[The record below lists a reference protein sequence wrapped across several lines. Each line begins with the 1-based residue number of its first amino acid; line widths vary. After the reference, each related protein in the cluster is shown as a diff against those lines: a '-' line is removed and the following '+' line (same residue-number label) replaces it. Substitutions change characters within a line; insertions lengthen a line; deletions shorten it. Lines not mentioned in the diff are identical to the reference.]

1 MFITEEDIRNEFSPE
16 VFRKGKSYFQQG
28 RVLSL
33 QKADTKGDAWRGRVV
48 GSDLY
53 HVEIEFVDDMLFL
66 HCDCPAYEKYGKC
79 KHEVAVLLKLA
90 NKKSDHDLV
99 AKAEEPNTEA
109 NRLIRAFSSFGLPAP
124 RHQTDRTLLNVEYTL
139 KLHEHG
145 WEEFMLALTMKVGE
159 GRPYVV
165 KDVKDFIRNIE
176 NGEEHEFTKNFRIH
190 SADHTFREA
199 DRDIFLVISEIIQ
212 TDAFYNADYYYSSR
226 SASPKEIIIPPAFI
240 KRLFPLLVK
249 NDCAFAGGR
258 YAPEPLQWVENEPPF
273 SFSLDKKDRGYA
285 LNLDFFKDSLYLD
298 KYGLLL
304 SGGCFYNLSREQQAI
319 VEEMKEKLPH
329 AGSEMSISSREI
341 HSFVSHA
348 IPALKKVGTLDL
360 SESVS
365 DEIIDVPLTARLYL
379 DYQDGMLKAK
389 LEFQYGN
396 SVINPFGD
404 QKPELPENSILMRD
418 AAKERNLVHLL
429 EDGEFMFHRKEL
441 YLDGDDSMYRFL
453 FEILPRFQEEAEVY
467 LTDAAENLIQTEKR
481 LPKMEIALEEDNGLL
496 SVSFRSDNFTEE
508 DIRQLLQAAVEK
520 RRYHRLSDG
529 VFIDLES
536 DTIQNM
542 AEFFGEFDLTLEDME
557 DGAVQLPAYRSL
569 QVDEAAGG
577 RAQAKYNKQ
586 LRQLIDSIKN
596 PVQNEYPVPQ
606 ALNAELRDYQHTG
619 FQWLKALGNYHF
631 GGILADDMGLGKT
644 IQSIAF
650 LLSELEEGNTADR
663 PALIVAPA
671 SLVYNWKNEFSAFAP
686 DLKVQVAA
694 GTKAERE
701 SLLENAGDADVIITS
716 YPLVRRDSQI
726 YKKQPFSCMI
736 LDEAQAIK
744 NSATKTA
751 KTIKAIP
758 AAKRFALS
766 GTPIE
771 NSLDELW
778 SLFDA
783 IMPGF
788 FPAKREFKKMSHD
801 RIARMSRPFI
811 LRRMKQDVLSE
822 LPDKIESIH
831 TSELTAEQ
839 KKLYLGYL
847 DRIKGETMD
856 AIEQEGFQKS
866 RMKIL
871 AGLTRLRQICCHPAL
886 FLENYEGESGKM
898 IELQEL
904 VDTSLANNQRILVFS
919 QFSSMLQMI
928 KADMESRGISVFYI
942 DGNTKSQ
949 ERVEMAERFNNG
961 ENDVFLISLKA
972 GGTGLNL
979 TGADTVILYDLW
991 WNPAVEEQA
1000 AGRAHRMGQ
1009 KKVVQVFR
1017 LIAEG
1022 TIEEKIH
1029 ELQQKKKELIGT
1041 IIQPGEKMISSLSEE
1056 DIRELL
1062 SI

>member
-1 MFITEEDIRNEFSPE
+1 MLITEEDIRKEFSPA

-33 QKADTKGDAWRGRVV
+33 QKADTKGDTWRGRVI

-53 HVEIEFVDDMLFL
+53 NVEIEFADDILLL

-90 NKKSDHDLV
+90 NKKSVHDLA
-99 AKAEEPNTEA
+99 AKTEEPNTEA
-109 NRLIRAFSSFGLPAP
+109 NRLIQAFSGFEQAETRQKADKTP
-124 RHQTDRTLLNVEYTL
+124 LNVEYTL

-145 WEEFMLALTMKVGE
+145 WENFMLALTMKVGE
-159 GRPYVV
+159 SRPYVV
-165 KDVKDFIRNIE
+165 KDVKDFIRNIQ
-176 NGEEHEFTKNFRIH
+176 NGEEHEFTKNFRGNP
-190 SADHTFREA
+190 AVHTFREA
-199 DRDIFLVISEIIQ
+199 DREIFMLISEIIQ

-226 SASPKEIIIPPAFI
+226 SATPKEMIVPPAFI

-249 NDCAFAGGR
+249 NDCAFAGRTG
-258 YAPEPLQWVENEPPF
+258 APEPLQWVENESPF
-273 SFSLDKKDRGYA
+273 SFSLEKNDREYA
-285 LNLDFFKDSLYLD
+285 LNLDFFKDSLYLP

-304 SGGCFYNLSREQQAI
+304 SGNCFYGLSREQQAI
-319 VEEMKEKLPH
+319 VEEMKKKLPH
-329 AGSEMSISSREI
+329 AGSKMSISPREI

-348 IPALKKVGTLDL
+348 IPALKKVGTLDI
-360 SESVS
+360 SENVS

-389 LEFQYGN
+389 LEFHYGKT
-396 SVINPFGD
+396 VINPVED
-404 QKPELPENSILMRD
+404 QKPELPENGILLRD
-418 AAKERNLVHLL
+418 PAKEKELIHLL
-429 EDGEFMFHRKEL
+429 EDGQFMLNRKEL
-441 YLDGDDSMYRFL
+441 YLDDDDSMYRFL
-453 FEILPRFQEEAEVY
+453 FEVLPRFQDEAEVY
-467 LTDAAENLIQTEKR
+467 MTDAAENLIQTKQR

-496 SVSFRSDNFTEE
+496 SVSFRSENITEG
-508 DIRQLLQAAVEK
+508 DIRRLLQAAVEK

-529 VFIDLES
+529 AFIDLES
-536 DTIQNM
+536 DTIQHM
-542 AEFFGEFDLTLEDME
+542 AEFFGEFDLAPEDLEE
-557 DGAVQLPAYRSL
+557 GTVQLPAYRSL
-569 QVDEAAGG
+569 QVDEAAGISTE
-577 RAQAKYNKQ
+577 AKYNKQ

-596 PVQNEYPVPQ
+596 PVQNEYPVPRT
-606 ALNAELRDYQHTG
+606 LNADLRDYQHTG
-619 FQWLKALGNYHF
+619 FQWLKALGSYHF

-644 IQSIAF
+644 IQSITF
-650 LLSELEEGNTADR
+650 LLSELEDGNTADK

-694 GTKAERE
+694 GTKTERE
-701 SLLENAGDADVIITS
+701 SLLENAAAADVIITS

-726 YKKQPFSCMI
+726 YKKQSFSSMI

-831 TSELTAEQ
+831 TSELTSEQ

-847 DRIKGETMD
+847 DKIKGETME
-856 AIEQEGFQKS
+856 AIEEEGFQKS

-871 AGLTRLRQICCHPAL
+871 AGLTRLRQICCHPSL
-886 FLENYEGESGKM
+886 FLENYEGDSGKM
-898 IELQEL
+898 LELQEL

-919 QFSSMLQMI
+919 QFSSMLKMI

-1041 IIQPGEKMISSLSEE
+1041 IIQPGEKMISSLNEE